1 MNIKVDS
8 EEQSPSRAWSPHTA
22 ALHRRRKFDTETER
36 DKLRGSLSAISLDDD
51 DMDLFA
57 NKPKSDSSLKSP
69 NGRKS
74 KSKTSKSP
82 STARR
87 AMTSPRSSKSPSS
100 LKKKSK
106 SGASKLPGSP
116 PVSPSK
122 LKVDKSPVPK
132 ELTQDDIPLAILEKL
147 MVITDPD
154 PEVKKSTERSQL
166 EVDMMR
172 DPTEKRI
179 LVEFRHKF
187 DRKKFLSDKSD
198 LERRAALKLSK
209 EISIEEQKEEEFKA
223 ECRRKRQAEIEA
235 EIAAREREENVLKEA
250 RKHTVETIAKDMEGV
265 RREAETGVKCAT
277 SKIARK
283 KRIDEEVQRAIDHFR
298 ETDGRNMH
306 DAQRALKEARIEQDI
321 RGNYSN
327 GSLASLE

>member
-1 MNIKVDS
+1 MNIKVDP

-36 DKLRGSLSAISLDDD
+36 DKLRGSLSAINLDEDD
-51 DMDLFA
+51 IDLFA
-57 NKPKSDSSLKSP
+57 NKPKSESSLKSP
-69 NGRKS
+69 TGRKP
-74 KSKTSKSP
+74 KPKTSKSP

-87 AMTSPRSSKSPSS
+87 AMTSPRSKSPSS

-106 SGASKLPGSP
+106 ADASKLPGSP

-122 LKVDKSPVPK
+122 LKVDQSPVPK

-154 PEVKKSTERSQL
+154 PEVKKSTERSRL
-166 EVDMMR
+166 EVEMMR

-187 DRKKFLSDKSD
+187 DRKKFLSDKSE
-198 LERRAALKLSK
+198 LERQAALKLSK
-209 EISIEEQKEEEFKA
+209 EISIEEQKEREFKE

-235 EIAAREREENVLKEA
+235 EIAAREREENMLKEA
-250 RKHTVETIAKDMEGV
+250 RRHTVETIAKDMEGV
-265 RREAETGVKCAT
+265 RREAETSVKCAA
-277 SKIARK
+277 SKVARK

-306 DAQRALKEARIEQDI
+306 EAQRALREARIEQDV
-321 RGNYSN
+321 RGQYSY
-327 GSLASLE
+327 GSLTSLE

>member
-57 NKPKSDSSLKSP
+57 NKPKSESSLKSP
-69 NGRKS
+69 TGRKP

-87 AMTSPRSSKSPSS
+87 AMTSPRSKSPSS
-100 LKKKSK
+100 IKKKSK
-106 SGASKLPGSP
+106 AGASNLPGSP

-122 LKVDKSPVPK
+122 LKVDKSPVAK

-154 PEVKKSTERSQL
+154 PEVKKSTERAQL

-187 DRKKFLSDKSD
+187 DRKKFLSDKSE
-198 LERRAALKLSK
+198 LERQAALKLSK
-209 EISIEEQKEEEFKA
+209 EISIEEQKELEFK
-223 ECRRKRQAEIEA
+223 EEMRRKRQAEIEA
-235 EIAAREREENVLKEA
+235 EIAAREREENMLREA
-250 RKHTVETIAKDMEGV
+250 RRHTVETIAKDMEGV
-265 RREAETGVKCAT
+265 RREAETSVKCAT
-277 SKIARK
+277 SKVARK

-306 DAQRALKEARIEQDI
+306 DAQRALKEARIEQDV
-321 RGNYSN
+321 RGQYSY
-327 GSLASLE
+327 GSLSSLE